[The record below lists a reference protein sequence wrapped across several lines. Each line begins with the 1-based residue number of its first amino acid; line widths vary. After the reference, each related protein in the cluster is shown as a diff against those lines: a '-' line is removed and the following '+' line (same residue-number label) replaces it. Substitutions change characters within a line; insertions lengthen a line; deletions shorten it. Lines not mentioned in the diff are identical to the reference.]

1 MRVRVRSIGRS
12 MGRRGRRRW
21 WWWWW
26 WWWRWL
32 FGGSGGDGRDGMVV
46 NMWEIEGG
54 GAIELRVPFGER
66 EKERDCG

>member
-26 WWWRWL
+26 WWCL

-46 NMWEIEGG
+46 NMWEMEGV
-54 GAIELRVPFGER
+54 EL
-66 EKERDCG
+66 

>member
-12 MGRRGRRRW
+12 MGRRGRWRW

-26 WWWRWL
+26 WWCL

-46 NMWEIEGG
+46 NMWEMEGV
-54 GAIELRVPFGER
+54 EL
-66 EKERDCG
+66 

>member
-12 MGRRGRRRW
+12 MGRRGRWRW

-26 WWWRWL
+26 CL

-46 NMWEIEGG
+46 NMWEMEGV
-54 GAIELRVPFGER
+54 EL
-66 EKERDCG
+66 

>member
-12 MGRRGRRRW
+12 MGRRGRWRW

-26 WWWRWL
+26 WWWCL

-46 NMWEIEGG
+46 NMWEMEGV
-54 GAIELRVPFGER
+54 EL
-66 EKERDCG
+66 